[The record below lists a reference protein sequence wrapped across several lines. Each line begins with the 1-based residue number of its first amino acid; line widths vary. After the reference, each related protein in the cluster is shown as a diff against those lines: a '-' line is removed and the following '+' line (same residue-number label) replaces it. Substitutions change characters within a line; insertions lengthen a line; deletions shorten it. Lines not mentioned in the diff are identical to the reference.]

1 MKFFKKNSGVSDTA
15 SFQLFQKKGN
25 IKNSKKKVQEYET
38 MFLSNVTI
46 EDKRF
51 GKCIFEKDAN
61 RNTLELIHGISEIPF
76 GKCHTPEIHIHV
88 GENDISQAFR
98 DLAYVYDNQERFIL
112 EFCKGAKDFCDE
124 WEETD
129 PEGNPIGLGFLLE
142 TCEIFSITV
151 GNTWDGQVT
160 VSLSSCLTDAA
171 GRDLLGCHSVI
182 AQINCRTNE
191 IEYGLEG

>member
-1 MKFFKKNSGVSDTA
+1 
-15 SFQLFQKKGN
+15 
-25 IKNSKKKVQEYET
+25 

-46 EDKRF
+46 EDERF

-61 RNTLELIHGISEIPF
+61 RNTLELIYGISEIPF
-76 GKCHTPEIHIHV
+76 GKCKNPEIHIHV
-88 GENDISQAFR
+88 KESDISQAFR
-98 DLAYVYDNQERFIL
+98 DLSYVYDNQERFIL
-112 EFCKGAKDFCDE
+112 EFCKGAKEFCDE

-129 PEGNPIGLGFLLE
+129 SQGNAVSLDFLVE

-151 GNTWDGQVT
+151 QNTCDDDLT
-160 VSLSSCLTDAA
+160 VSLSSCLTDAS

-182 AQINCRTNE
+182 AQINCSTNE